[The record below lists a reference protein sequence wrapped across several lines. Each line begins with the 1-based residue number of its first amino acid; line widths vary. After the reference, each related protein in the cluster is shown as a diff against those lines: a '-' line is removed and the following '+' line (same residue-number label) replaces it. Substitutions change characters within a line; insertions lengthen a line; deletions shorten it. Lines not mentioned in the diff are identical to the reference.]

1 MIRSISALG
10 VQTVLLTGDNEKAAR
25 AIGGQLGIR
34 DVYANCLPE
43 DKLRHIGDYQ
53 AGGESVCMIGDG
65 VNDTPA
71 LKKAD
76 VGIAIGGVV
85 FAVMLLLTLL
95 AS

>member
-1 MIRSISALG
+1 M
-10 VQTVLLTGDNEKAAR
+10 LLTGDNEKAAR

-43 DKLRHIGDYQ
+43 DKLRYIGDYQ

-65 VNDTPA
+65 VNDAPA

-76 VGIAIGGVV
+76 VGIAMGGVV

-95 AS
+95 TLLAS